1 MHTYTLRS
9 TAHLRPTAAASMA
22 LVLGAALSGCGGG
35 TGDNVT
41 QTDTGFLVQSG
52 VVQKGPLT
60 MGSSISINE
69 LHPTTLV
76 PLGTSYNFEIR
87 DDFGTFQPASTV
99 FKQRLLETTATGY
112 YLDELTGQVSE
123 DTVTLRGLSD
133 LSVDR
138 TINVNLLTDLS
149 NARIRTLTTQASGP
163 LLFSVARAQAQREVL
178 AAFSIYNSAELL
190 AGGAQPANFSELDLS
205 KSRTADQMLT
215 ALSAVV
221 TQIGITGGGIT
232 RFINQ
237 FEKDLADDGQINNS
251 PKFATA
257 LAPQLSAAGK
267 AVDFDRL
274 ALNLNSF
281 YNTTLYTAAALSRW
295 VDTTGGVDQVI
306 DRFKSE
312 TAGVAANA
320 ENKSPAYVAGSDDH
334 GQCLSASAGSKLYQ
348 NGKLATT
355 ATVKALKGET
365 YTIGLT
371 GSATQAEVVGHLQ
384 RSAPVAGACPAT
396 LPATGLIRLT
406 RHAISIAGVT
416 SAKTILDVYENYLPE
431 DRNNSSV
438 YALRG
443 DGSIWYWNTS
453 TRGVPTFLFKDAT
466 VTKFIPNSDG
476 EVRVLLKSGVT
487 GTLKLQYIARSG
499 KWTAS
504 VVKDTST
511 QVCNTAA
518 PESSAVSLKKDGKIW
533 VKGVNTHGQLGD
545 GTIFPVTVEKTIG
558 ANYAS
563 IVCTGRY
570 ASATTAPGI
579 LALKKDGTLVAWGGN
594 PTGVLGDGTTAN
606 VLAPKT
612 IGTGF
617 ASVQSNGTSAIA
629 LKLDG
634 SLWSWGSNATGI
646 LGNGTSTA
654 ALAPQKIGSEFRA
667 FSIVGGNRVIATKTS
682 GDLWAWGH
690 DAATLIGSSGH
701 LYSPMPLDPGFT
713 SVQSD
718 EVTAS
723 GASNIAFGFKKDG
736 SAWSWSATAST
747 SSVEGSVIPGTAAP
761 QLIGSGYQKLLGQGD
776 HVFGIK
782 TDGTLWAWGSNAW
795 GQFGDGTTSDSLTPR
810 QIVLP

>member
-1 MHTYTLRS
+1 VHQPTVRPHT
-9 TAHLRPTAAASMA
+9 HLRPTAAASIA
-22 LVLGAALSGCGGG
+22 LALGAVLSGCGGG
-35 TGDNVT
+35 AGDNVT
-41 QTDTGFLVQSG
+41 QTDNGFLVESG
-52 VVQKGPLT
+52 VAQKGPLT

-69 LHPTTLV
+69 LNPTTLV

-87 DDFGTFQPASTV
+87 DDFGTFQPANTV
-99 FKQRLLETTATGY
+99 FKQRLLESTATGY
-112 YLDELTGQVSE
+112 YLDELTGQVST

-138 TINVNLLTDLS
+138 AININLLTDLS
-149 NARIRTLTTQASGP
+149 NARIRALMTQATAP
-163 LLFSVARAQAQREVL
+163 LGFAAARAQAQREVL
-178 AAFSIYNSAELL
+178 AAFAIYNSTELL
-190 AGGAQPANFSELDLS
+190 AGGAQPASFGELDLS
-205 KSRTADQMLT
+205 KNRNADQVLT

-221 TQIGITGGGIT
+221 TQIGTTGSGIT
-232 RFINQ
+232 RFLNQ
-237 FEKDLADDGQINNS
+237 FEKDLADDGLINNS
-251 PKFATA
+251 PKFTTP
-257 LAPQLSAAGK
+257 LAPQMSAAYK

-274 ALNLNSF
+274 ALNLNTF

-295 VDTTGGVDQVI
+295 VDTSGGEDKVI

-312 TAGVAANA
+312 ATNVAAGT
-320 ENKSPAYVAGSDDH
+320 ESKSPVYVAGSDDA
-334 GQCLSASAGSKLYQ
+334 GQCLSASAGNKLYQ
-348 NGKLATT
+348 NGKLVTA
-355 ATVKALKGET
+355 ATVKALKGEQ

-371 GSATQAEVVGHLQ
+371 GAGTQAEVVGHLQ
-384 RSAPVAGACPAT
+384 RSAPAAGVCPAT
-396 LPATGLIRLT
+396 LPATGLIPLT
-406 RHAISIAGVT
+406 RHAMSIAGVT
-416 SAKTILDVYENYLPE
+416 SANTILDVYENYLPA
-431 DRNNSSV
+431 DKNNSSV

-443 DGSIWYWNTS
+443 DGSIWYWNAS

-466 VTKFIPNSDG
+466 VARFIPNSDG
-476 EVRVLLKSGVT
+476 QVRVLLKSGVT
-487 GTLKLQYIARSG
+487 GPLKLHYIAKSS
-499 KWTAS
+499 KWTATVS
-504 VVKDTST
+504 KNTST
-511 QVCNTAA
+511 QVCDTAA
-518 PESSAVSLKKDGKIW
+518 PDISSVALKKDGKVW
-533 VKGVNTHGQLGD
+533 VKGVNTNGQLGD
-545 GTIFPVTVEKTIG
+545 GTVFPVAVEKTIG
-558 ANYAS
+558 TNYAS

-570 ASATTAPGI
+570 AGATTASGI

-594 PTGVLGDGTTAN
+594 TTGVLGDGTTAN

-654 ALAPQKIGSEFRA
+654 ALAPLKIGSEFRA
-667 FSIVGGNRVIATKTS
+667 FSMIGSDRVIATKTN

-690 DAATLIGSSGH
+690 DAAALIGSSGN

-713 SVQSD
+713 SIQSD

-723 GASNIAFGFKKDG
+723 GAPNIAFGFKKDG
-736 SAWSWSATAST
+736 SAWGWSATVST
-747 SSVEGSVIPGTAAP
+747 PSVDGAAIPGTATL

-795 GQFGDGTTSDSLTPR
+795 GQFGDGTTSDSLTPK